1 MHMFSPLQACKVWL
15 LSILSALPWHIVVTE
30 AQRQM
35 RRVRC
40 PWHHCVVACRAQRK
54 SNEFRWSSCD
64 GANRKISKSL
74 PAIIIL
80 RKVIEQFERTR
91 IGSYPLLVIFEIK
104 RFAFWTHELLIPF
117 IFTSRGAEDKNG
129 TVLGCFRVK
138 RTDGVADF
146 SFLHTIPVWR
156 LLQHLFTFCAFE
168 NICCL

>member
-1 MHMFSPLQACKVWL
+1 MHTPRLIVQLHGAVVRIAQQQAHVFFSPLQACKVWL

-91 IGSYPLLVIFEIK
+91 IGSYSMWIWRIAFPIK
-104 RFAFWTHELLIPF
+104 RLASGTHEFLIPF
-117 IFTSRGAEDKNG
+117 LSTSK
-129 TVLGCFRVK
+129 
-138 RTDGVADF
+138 
-146 SFLHTIPVWR
+146 
-156 LLQHLFTFCAFE
+156 
-168 NICCL
+168 